1 MRDIL
6 KVLNSHRPKSEEE
19 QPANERNQLRYLMGF
34 KVLKPYYLES
44 IYQSSDK
51 ASSLDQMYSFEDLII
66 QSWEGQNFFEVFV
79 NKLQYFEQQ
88 KDGPDLNDQK
98 SQKSQIVEIQI
109 NKSTLN
115 GQPVK
120 LFLVRSIDFLV
131 HQQTAVMRMKREQ
144 RHQMLL
150 SQALDEHLNILNA
163 QSRILLDDTSLIKKE
178 LKSISKGSDST
189 ILHQI
194 WGHGKILEY
203 LIQAS
208 RGRKRF

>member
-44 IYQSSDK
+44 IYQSSDR